1 MGKASSGAPKTS
13 ARVLS
18 EVATIQKKG
27 TIMTRPPAM
36 RMA

>member
-1 MGKASSGAPKTS
+1 MGALKTS

-27 TIMTRPPAM
+27 SSMMSPPTM